1 MKDIKVIAVDADDT
15 LWDNQSYYDRAGD
28 VFSETLLEYGQAD
41 WLQDRLFETEIANM
55 PLLGYGAK
63 SVCISMMETA
73 MEVSGGKVS
82 ATQLDHILKS
92 AKSLLEIPATP
103 LPGVAET
110 LEELRKSG
118 RYRLV
123 LFTKGDLLDQRRKLR
138 LGDRAH
144 ALPLKQG
151 VVALVVN
158 QMPQRADALPGARLG
173 QRLLQPVG
181 RALDAKAKARV
192 LGNGNLHEC
201 SSIVSRP
208 LRLSENI
215 PLVIL

>member
-82 ATQLDHILKS
+82 A
-92 AKSLLEIPATP
+92 AKFDFA
-103 LPGVAET
+103 
-110 LEELRKSG
+110 
-118 RYRLV
+118 
-123 LFTKGDLLDQRRKLR
+123 
-138 LGDRAH
+138 
-144 ALPLKQG
+144 
-151 VVALVVN
+151 
-158 QMPQRADALPGARLG
+158 GA
-173 QRLLQPVG
+173 
-181 RALDAKAKARV
+181 AA
-192 LGNGNLHEC
+192 
-201 SSIVSRP
+201 
-208 LRLSENI
+208 
-215 PLVIL
+215 

>member
-28 VFSETLLEYGQAD
+28 VFSETLLEYGQVD

-82 ATQLDHILKS
+82 AAQLDHILKS

-103 LPGVAET
+103 CPVSPKPWRNSET
-110 LEELRKSG
+110 PEDTASCCSP
-118 RYRLV
+118 
-123 LFTKGDLLDQRRKLR
+123 
-138 LGDRAH
+138 RAT
-144 ALPLKQG
+144 
-151 VVALVVN
+151 
-158 QMPQRADALPGARLG
+158 
-173 QRLLQPVG
+173 
-181 RALDAKAKARV
+181 
-192 LGNGNLHEC
+192 C
-201 SSIVSRP
+201 STSATR
-208 LRLSENI
+208 
-215 PLVIL
+215 